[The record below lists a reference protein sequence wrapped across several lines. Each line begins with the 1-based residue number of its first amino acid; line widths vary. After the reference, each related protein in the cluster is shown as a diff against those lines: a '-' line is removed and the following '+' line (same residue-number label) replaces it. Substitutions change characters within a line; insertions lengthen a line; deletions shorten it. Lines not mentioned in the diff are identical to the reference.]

1 MPLPIPLPRPTLPR
15 RISSGSHKKIN
26 SPIGSNDLTKLLDS
40 EQWELAAQQCQT
52 HPNEA
57 GAWSTRPGFFEGI
70 KTSDVLPIHIACSRR
85 PTTHLI
91 DALYEANA
99 HGFRAKE
106 TAYRRLPLHIACRSD
121 ASAEVIQRLLHY
133 YSDAAA
139 VDDQLGR
146 LPLHYRLSNGA
157 DATAIDA
164 LLEAC
169 PGSARAFDKRGWLP
183 IHVACSVGANLHV
196 VKELIE
202 AYPASVLLA
211 TNKGST
217 PRKCMNMA
225 SHSPHKDEVVAY
237 LKQKE
242 QEEKAEVDRKAALPS
257 RDSIRMIV

>member
-1 MPLPIPLPRPTLPR
+1 MPGLPIPIPSLPRPN
-15 RISSGSHKKIN
+15 KKMIP
-26 SPIGSNDLTKLLDS
+26 SPVGSNDLTKLLDS
-40 EQWELAAQQCQT
+40 EQWELATQQCQA

-57 GAWSTRPGFFEGI
+57 CGWSTRPGFFEGI

-85 PTTHLI
+85 PTSQII

-121 ASAEVIQRLLHY
+121 ASPEVIKRLLHY

-139 VDDQLGR
+139 VDDSLGR

-157 DATAIDA
+157 DPTAVDA

-169 PGSARAFDKRGWLP
+169 PGGARAFDKRGWLP
-183 IHVACSVGANLHV
+183 VHVACSVGASLHV
-196 VKELIE
+196 VKELVE
-202 AYPASVLLA
+202 AYPASVLLT

-217 PRKCMNMA
+217 PLKCMNMA
-225 SHSPHKDEVVAY
+225 LHSPHKDAVAAY

-242 QEEKAEVDRKAALPS
+242 QEEQIEVGRKAARPS
-257 RDSIRMIV
+257 RDSMRMIV